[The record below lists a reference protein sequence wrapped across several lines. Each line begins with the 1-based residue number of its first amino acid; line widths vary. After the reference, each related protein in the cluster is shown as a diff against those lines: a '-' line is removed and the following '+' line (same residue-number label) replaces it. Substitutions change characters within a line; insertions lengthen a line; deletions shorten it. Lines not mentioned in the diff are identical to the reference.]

1 MNFNFLNKTKN
12 IFFIILFIFLNQCST
27 SSPQVKVKSC
37 NVKQYLSLEETDPEW
52 FKESDDEE
60 FYYIVKN
67 KEYSGDSKLAE
78 TKNIY
83 ISEILL
89 ANKIAKDFMSCSD
102 QNSAIKYI
110 RNSKNFTDVQMF
122 KNGQL
127 VKNLNGQFKIVE
139 NITIEANNKF
149 ISYLKFKK
157 LKK

>member
-1 MNFNFLNKTKN
+1 MKN
-12 IFFIILFIFLNQCST
+12 IFFIILLFFLNQCST
-27 SSPQVKVKSC
+27 SSPEVKIKPC
-37 NVKQYLSLEETDPEW
+37 NVKQNFAFEETDPEW
-52 FKESDDEE
+52 FKENDDEE

-78 TKNIY
+78 IKNMY

-110 RNSKNFTDVQMF
+110 RNSKNSSEVQMF

-127 VKNLNGQFKIVE
+127 VTNLNGQFKIE
-139 NITIEANNKF
+139 RNITIEGNNKF

>member
-1 MNFNFLNKTKN
+1 MNKVYL
-12 IFFIILFIFLNQCST
+12 ILILLFLNQCST
-27 SSPQVKVKSC
+27 SSPQVKSCKVKK
-37 NVKQYLSLEETDPEW
+37 NLSVEKTDPKW
-52 FKESDDEE
+52 FVEKENEE

-78 TKNIY
+78 TKNMY

-89 ANKIAKDFMSCSD
+89 ANKIAEDFMSCAD
-102 QNSAIKYI
+102 QNSSIKYI
-110 RNSKNFTDVQMF
+110 RISKNSNDVQMF

-127 VKNLNGQFKIVE
+127 VKNLNGQFKIEE
-139 NITIEANNKF
+139 NIIIEANNKF

>member
-1 MNFNFLNKTKN
+1 M
-12 IFFIILFIFLNQCST
+12 NQCST
-27 SSPQVKVKSC
+27 SSPQVKVKPC

-52 FKESDDEE
+52 FKESDNEE

-78 TKNIY
+78 TKNMY

-89 ANKIAKDFMSCSD
+89 ANKIAEDFMSCSD
-102 QNSAIKYI
+102 QNSSIKYI
-110 RNSKNFTDVQMF
+110 RNSKNSNDVQMF

-127 VKNLNGQFKIVE
+127 VKNLNGQFKIEE
-139 NITIEANNKF
+139 NITIEGNNKF

>member
-1 MNFNFLNKTKN
+1 MKTN
-12 IFFIILFIFLNQCST
+12 
-27 SSPQVKVKSC
+27 
-37 NVKQYLSLEETDPEW
+37 LSVEKTDPKW
-52 FKESDDEE
+52 FIEKEDEE

-78 TKNIY
+78 TKNMY

-89 ANKIAKDFMSCSD
+89 ANKIAEDFMSCSD
-102 QNSAIKYI
+102 QNSSIKYI
-110 RNSKNFTDVQMF
+110 RNSKNSNDVQMF

-127 VKNLNGQFKIVE
+127 VKNLNGQFKIE
-139 NITIEANNKF
+139 KNIIIEGNNKF

>member
-1 MNFNFLNKTKN
+1 MKN

-27 SSPQVKVKSC
+27 SSPQVKVKPC

-52 FKESDDEE
+52 FKESDNEE

-78 TKNIY
+78 TKNMY

-89 ANKIAKDFMSCSD
+89 ANKIAEDFMSCAD
-102 QNSAIKYI
+102 QNSSIKYI
-110 RNSKNFTDVQMF
+110 RNSKNSNDVQMF

-127 VKNLNGQFKIVE
+127 VKNLNGQFKIEESV
-139 NITIEANNKF
+139 IIEGNNKF

>member
-1 MNFNFLNKTKN
+1 MKN

-27 SSPQVKVKSC
+27 SSPQVKVKPC

-52 FKESDDEE
+52 FKESDNEE

-78 TKNIY
+78 TKNMY

-89 ANKIAKDFMSCSD
+89 ANKIAEDFMSCSD
-102 QNSAIKYI
+102 QNSSIKYI
-110 RNSKNFTDVQMF
+110 RNSKNSNDVQMF

-127 VKNLNGQFKIVE
+127 VKNLNGQFKIE
-139 NITIEANNKF
+139 ESIIIEGNNKF

>member
-1 MNFNFLNKTKN
+1 MKN

-27 SSPQVKVKSC
+27 SSPQVKVKPC

-52 FKESDDEE
+52 FKESDNEE

-78 TKNIY
+78 TKNMY

-89 ANKIAKDFMSCSD
+89 ANKIAEDFMSCSD
-102 QNSAIKYI
+102 QNSSIKYI
-110 RNSKNFTDVQMF
+110 RNSKNSNDVQMF

-127 VKNLNGQFKIVE
+127 VKNLNGQFKIEE
-139 NITIEANNKF
+139 NIIIEGNNKF